1 MVYQDNPLTRT
12 IKKILLPLMLFLVI
26 MAAASVLS
34 LQHLLSY
41 DQYNAVLLIAL
52 GASGLVAFMSGLK
65 ADTFLNRHKISC
77 SACFIW
83 IMTFL
88 VMLITYLN
96 LAWQM
101 SLFLT
106 LAVCI
111 APLSVVF
118 LVEMRASVE
127 REWESSVKT
136 D

>member
-1 MVYQDNPLTRT
+1 MVYQDNPLTKT
-12 IKKILLPLMLFLVI
+12 IKKILLPLTVFIVI
-26 MAAASVLS
+26 MAAASILS

-41 DQYNAVLLIAL
+41 DQYNAVLLLAL
-52 GASGLVAFMSGLK
+52 GASGLIAFMSGLK

-88 VMLITYLN
+88 VLMITYLHF
-96 LAWQM
+96 AWEM

-106 LAVCI
+106 IAVCI

-118 LVEMRASVE
+118 AVETHATVEPELGASV
-127 REWESSVKT
+127 
-136 D
+136 